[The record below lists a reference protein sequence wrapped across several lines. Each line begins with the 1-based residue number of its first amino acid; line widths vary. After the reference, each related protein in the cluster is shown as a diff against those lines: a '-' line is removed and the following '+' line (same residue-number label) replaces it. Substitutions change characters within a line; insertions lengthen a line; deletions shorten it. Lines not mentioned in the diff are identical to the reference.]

1 MSNAGRPHGAG
12 GNAGRPHGTVA
23 ERRWADAGALVLLS
37 VGGVAAWWGALG
49 DGLLWL
55 APVIAVAAL
64 TTAGARRVRVA
75 MVVALL
81 WLPGSILAA
90 GLPAGVIAPAALDTT
105 ATALHDG
112 IEALPT
118 IGEATPIMQVW
129 ALAAVLLIAGTAF
142 GLAGILWRGATWWR
156 TLGGFAMLLVPLRA
170 AGAPPQT
177 PHAPPLGAPPP

>member
-1 MSNAGRPHGAG
+1 MAR
-12 GNAGRPHGTVA
+12 GTVA
-23 ERRWADAGALVLLS
+23 ERRWADAAALVLLS

-64 TTAGARRVRVA
+64 TAAGALRIRVA
-75 MVVALL
+75 MVVVIL

-90 GLPAGVIAPAALDTT
+90 GLGAGVIAPAALDTT
-105 ATALHDG
+105 AAALHDG
-112 IEALPT
+112 LEALPT
-118 IGEATPIMQVW
+118 IGAATPIMQVW

-156 TLGGFAMLLVPLRA
+156 TLGGFAMLLVPLG
-170 AGAPPQT
+170 GAI
-177 PHAPPLGAPPP
+177 